1 MNELNVKKMEQL
13 LNNEDFRAE
22 FQNTDSQEEIVR
34 LFQEHGVEVTMEDF
48 QAMGEKGVAL
58 LGEKGFVNEDGELS
72 PEMLEMVN
80 GGGKFGTLVLLGVLA
95 FASAWAGHPEGTI
108 ICIIAGI
115 AYLKYGK

>member
-1 MNELNVKKMEQL
+1 MERL
-13 LNNEDFRAE
+13 LRYSHDHDRV
-22 FQNTDSQEEIVR
+22 IR
-34 LFQEHGVEVTMEDF
+34 LML
-48 QAMGEKGVAL
+48 M
-58 LGEKGFVNEDGELS
+58 NEDGELS

-95 FASAWAGHPEGTI
+95 FASAYVGHPEGTI